1 MSKYPIGIGFLTP
14 ATPERLRYM
23 AQMGATHVV
32 TSLPA
37 EGRRNRQGDIWA
49 FEGMLAQRKEIE
61 SYGLKLSVY
70 EAAMR
75 ISKITANRSATWG
88 APACLFS
95 VITGWS
101 ASAGCAPISRRRPE
115 VARW

>member
-1 MSKYPIGIGFLTP
+1 MSKYPIGIGFLTA

-70 EAAMR
+70 EGIPVPER
-75 ISKITANRSATWG
+75 VKLGKDGRDEDIDSWDRSCSKKWYMPFWA
-88 APACLFS
+88 
-95 VITGWS
+95 
-101 ASAGCAPISRRRPE
+101 
-115 VARW
+115 